1 MNANDLFNVNN
12 SNGLEIAI
20 IGMSCHFPGAKN
32 IDEFWHNLQNGIESI
47 SFFSDEELL
56 DDGIDPALLSKPN
69 YVKANGVLSDV
80 ENFDATFFGISPREA
95 KMIDPQHRLFLECAW
110 ESLESAGY
118 DPQTHK
124 TSIGVYAGVGMNTY
138 LLKNLYPSLD
148 NLDLSVGNYQ
158 LMIANDKDFLPTRVS
173 YKLNLQGPS
182 VSVQTACSTSLVAVH
197 IACQSLLNGECNMAI
212 AGGASIRIP
221 EKTGYL
227 YHEGMIFSP
236 DGHCRAFDAQA
247 QGTVGGNGVGIVVL
261 KRLEDA
267 IADRD
272 CIHAVIKGSAI
283 NNDGSLK
290 IGYTAPSVDG
300 QATVISEAQSVAD
313 IAFETITYIEA
324 HGTGTNLGD
333 LIEMEA
339 LTKVFGASTQKKGF
353 CAVGS
358 VKTNIGHLDAASGV
372 AGLIKTVLSLKHKLL
387 PPSLH
392 FEQPNPQI
400 DFANSPFY
408 VNATL
413 SKWETD
419 GTPRRAGVSSFG
431 IGGTNAH
438 VIVEEAPV
446 LVPEVSEIERS
457 WHMLTLSAKTEK
469 ALGELAQS
477 YADFLAAHPETPLA
491 DICFT
496 ANAGRSH
503 FEHCLAICTQ
513 SNTQLQTALND
524 FTDGRDNPL
533 VISSQSNT
541 KKHPKIAF
549 LFTGQGSQYLD
560 MGRQLYEQAPI
571 FRQTLD
577 RCNEILRPYLE
588 EPLLQV
594 LYPEEA
600 KSSPLDQTAYTQPA
614 LFALEYALA
623 QLWKS
628 WGVEPTA
635 VMGHSLGEY
644 VAACVAGV
652 FSLEDGLK
660 LVALRARLMQNL
672 PQAGEMVA
680 VFASKTIIRTITAID
695 EEKVS
700 FAACNGL
707 ENTVIS
713 GEQQAIREMCIAL
726 EAAGIK
732 TKKLQTSHAFHS
744 PLMKPMLAEFRQV
757 ASHCNYGPP
766 QIDMISN
773 LTGERLTAEMIAPE
787 YWCRHLSEEV
797 QFAHSME
804 TLHIDGYDL
813 FVEMGPK
820 PILLGMGR
828 HRLPEVTAT
837 WLPSLRQGQEDW
849 RVLLQSLAELY
860 VRGIS
865 VNWSGFDQEY
875 VRQRV
880 NLPTY
885 PWQRQRYWVET
896 VEVDRN
902 QTRLPIRNDSLIAP
916 TVTLDYNSARCQ
928 SLRSYLLAEIAKVLQ
943 IPVAKLDIQ
952 QSLSS
957 LGMDSLMCLELK
969 DRIQAELKLEIAIT
983 DFLAAPTIEVLIT
996 QLLSK
1001 MNLAVPEA
1009 RETLSPNENDIYESE
1024 LDKDLIAN
1032 LLSNLDKMSEE
1043 EIDLLLQKALK

>member
-1 MNANDLFNVNN
+1 MKPVDVFDANNN
-12 SNGLEIAI
+12 NGLEIAI
-20 IGMSCHFPGAKN
+20 IGMACRFPGAKN
-32 IDEFWHNLQNGIESI
+32 IDEFWHNLQNGVESV

-56 DDGIDPALLSKPN
+56 SVGIDPTLLSKPN
-69 YVKANGVLSDV
+69 YVKANAVLSDV
-80 ENFDATFFGISPREA
+80 ENFDATFFGISPKEA
-95 KMIDPQHRLFLECAW
+95 KIIDPQQRLFLECAW

-118 DPQTHK
+118 NPESPK
-124 TSIGVYAGVGMNTY
+124 TSIGVYGGVGMNTY
-138 LLKNLYPSLD
+138 LLKNLCPSLD
-148 NLDLSVGNYQ
+148 NLDLSVENYQ

-173 YKLNLQGPS
+173 YKLNLKGPS

-197 IACQSLLNGECNMAI
+197 MACQSLLNGECNMAL
-212 AGGASIRIP
+212 AGGASIRVP

-227 YHEGMIFSP
+227 YHEGMILSP

-300 QATVISEAQSVAD
+300 QTAVICEAQAVAD
-313 IAFETITYIEA
+313 VAASTITYIEA

-339 LTKVFGASTQKKGF
+339 LTKAFGASTQKQGF

-387 PPSLH
+387 LPSLH

-408 VNATL
+408 VNSTL
-413 SKWETD
+413 SEWQTN

-438 VIVEEAPV
+438 VVVEEAPV
-446 LVPEVSEIERS
+446 LVPDVSEVERS
-457 WHMLTLSAKTEK
+457 WHILTLSAKTEK
-469 ALGELAQS
+469 ALQELAQS
-477 YADFLAAHPETPLA
+477 YADFLAVHPEVPLA

-496 ANAGRSH
+496 ANVGRSH
-503 FEHCLAICTQ
+503 FEHRLAICTQ
-513 SNTQLQTALND
+513 SHAQLQTALND
-524 FTDGRDNPL
+524 FTARRENPL
-533 VISSQSNT
+533 VISSPSNT
-541 KKHPKIAF
+541 KKHSKIAF

-560 MGRQLYEQAPI
+560 MGRQLYENQPI

-577 RCNEILRPYLE
+577 RCDEILRPYLD

-660 LVALRARLMQNL
+660 LVAERARLMQNL
-672 PQAGEMVA
+672 PQIGEMVA
-680 VFASKTIIRTITAID
+680 VFASKITIQTITTID

-700 FAACNGL
+700 FAAYNGL
-707 ENTVIS
+707 QNTVIS
-713 GEQQAIREMCIAL
+713 GEQQAIRKICLVL

-744 PLMKPMLAEFRQV
+744 PLMEPILAEFHRIAATV
-757 ASHCNYGPP
+757 KYSVP
-766 QIDMISN
+766 QIDIISN
-773 LTGERLTAEMIAPE
+773 VSGRLKSEAIAPE
-787 YWCRHLSEEV
+787 YWCRHLREEV
-797 QFAHSME
+797 QFAQSME
-804 TLHIDGYDL
+804 TLHKYGYDV

-828 HRLPEVTAT
+828 HCLPELKAT

-849 RVLLQSLAELY
+849 RVLLSSLADLY

-885 PWQRQRYWVET
+885 PWQRQRYWVEP
-896 VEVDRN
+896 VIDRN
-902 QTRLPIRNDSLIAP
+902 QTKLPINNDSLIVP
-916 TVTLDYNSARCQ
+916 ITPLDHSDRSQ
-928 SLRSYLLAEIAKVLQ
+928 SLRSYLLAEIAKALQ
-943 IPVAKLDIQ
+943 IPVAKIDVQ
-952 QSLSS
+952 QSLST

-969 DRIQAELKLEIAIT
+969 DRIQAELEIEISIT
-983 DFLAAPTIEVLIT
+983 QFFAAPSIDQLIT
-996 QLLSK
+996 QLLSD
-1001 MNLAVPEA
+1001 MNLADTEP
-1009 RETLSPNENDIYESE
+1009 RESLIINKNEMLTVADNW
-1024 LDKDLIAN
+1024 LIEN
-1032 LLSNLDKMSEE
+1032 LLSNLNEFSDS
-1043 EIDLLLQKALK
+1043 EIDSLLQEALN

>member
-1 MNANDLFNVNN
+1 MTAVDVFDSNN
-12 SNGLEIAI
+12 KNGLEIAI
-20 IGMSCHFPGAKN
+20 IGMSCRFPGAKN
-32 IDEFWHNLQNGIESI
+32 IDEFWDNLKDGVESI

-56 DDGIDPALLSKPN
+56 SVGIDPTLLSKPN
-69 YVKANGVLSDV
+69 YVKANAILSDV
-80 ENFDATFFGISPREA
+80 ENFDATFFGISPKEA
-95 KMIDPQHRLFLECAW
+95 TMIDPQQRLFLECAW

-118 DPQTHK
+118 NPETNN

-148 NLDLSVGNYQ
+148 NLDLSISNYQ

-182 VSVQTACSTSLVAVH
+182 VSVQTACSTSLVAIH
-197 IACQSLLNGECNMAI
+197 MACQSLLNGECNMAI
-212 AGGASIRIP
+212 AGGASIRVP

-300 QATVISEAQSVAD
+300 QAAVISEAQAVAD
-313 IAFETITYIEA
+313 IVTETITYVEA

-333 LIEMEA
+333 LIEIEA
-339 LTKVFGASTQKKGF
+339 LTKAFGASTQKKGF
-353 CAVGS
+353 CAIGS

-413 SKWETD
+413 SEWETAD
-419 GTPRRAGVSSFG
+419 TPRRAGVSSFG

-438 VIVEEAPV
+438 LIVEEAPV
-446 LVPEVSEIERS
+446 LVPEVSEVDRS
-457 WHMLTLSAKTEK
+457 WQMLTLSAKTEK

-477 YADFLAAHPETPLA
+477 YADFLAVHPETPLA

-503 FEHCLAICTQ
+503 FEHRLAICTQ
-513 SNTQLQTALND
+513 SHAELQTALND
-524 FTDGRDNPL
+524 FIACRDNPL
-533 VISSQSNT
+533 VLSSQSNT

-560 MGRQLYEQAPI
+560 MGRQLYETQPI

-577 RCNEILRPYLE
+577 RCDEILRPYLE
-588 EPLLQV
+588 KPLLQV
-594 LYPEEA
+594 LYPEEV

-614 LFALEYALA
+614 LFALEYALS

-660 LVALRARLMQNL
+660 LVAERACLMQNL
-672 PQAGEMVA
+672 PQTGEMVA
-680 VFASKTIIRTITAID
+680 VFASKTIIQTITAID

-707 ENTVIS
+707 QNTVIS
-713 GEQQAIREMCIAL
+713 GEQQTIWEICIAL
-726 EAAGIK
+726 EAAGIR

-744 PLMKPMLAEFRQV
+744 PLMEPILEEFSRIAAIV
-757 ASHCNYGPP
+757 TYCAPE
-766 QIDMISN
+766 IDIISN
-773 LTGERLTAEMIAPE
+773 ATGERLTAEAIAPE
-787 YWCRHLSEEV
+787 YWCRHLREEV
-797 QFAHSME
+797 QFAQSME
-804 TLHIDGYDL
+804 TLHKYDYDV

-820 PILLGMGR
+820 PILLGMAR
-828 HRLPEVTAT
+828 QCLPEVKAT

-849 RVLLQSLAELY
+849 RVLLQSLADLY

-865 VNWSGFDQEY
+865 VNWSGFDQDY

-896 VEVDRN
+896 VQVDRK
-902 QTRLPIRNDSLIAP
+902 QTKLPISNDSLIVP
-916 TVTLDYNSARCQ
+916 TVTPDDNSDRCQ
-928 SLRSYLLAEIAKVLQ
+928 SLRSYLLAEIAKALQ
-943 IPVAKLDIQ
+943 IPVAKMDVQ

-957 LGMDSLMCLELK
+957 LGMDSLMGLELK
-969 DRIQAELKLEIAIT
+969 DRIQAELELEISIT
-983 DFLAAPTIEVLIT
+983 QFFTAPSIDQLIT
-996 QLLSK
+996 QLLSDLD
-1001 MNLAVPEA
+1001 LADTETKESLVINQNEMLAEA
-1009 RETLSPNENDIYESE
+1009 DNW
-1024 LDKDLIAN
+1024 LIEN
-1032 LLSNLDKMSEE
+1032 LLSNLDDFSDS
-1043 EIDLLLQKALK
+1043 EIDSLLQEALN

>member
-1 MNANDLFNVNN
+1 MRTIDVFDTNN
-12 SNGLEIAI
+12 RNGLEIAI
-20 IGMSCHFPGAKN
+20 IGMSCRFPGAKN
-32 IDEFWHNLQNGIESI
+32 IDEFWHHLKNGVESI
-47 SFFSDEELL
+47 SFFTDEELL
-56 DDGIDPALLSKPN
+56 STGIDPTLLTNPN
-69 YVKANGVLSDV
+69 YVKANAILSDV
-80 ENFDATFFGISPREA
+80 ENFDASFFGISPKEA
-95 KMIDPQHRLFLECAW
+95 KLIDPQHRLFLECAW

-118 DPQTHK
+118 NPENNK

-138 LLKNLYPSLD
+138 LLKNIYPSLD
-148 NLDLSVGNYQ
+148 NLDLSVSNYQ

-197 IACQSLLNGECNMAI
+197 MACQSLLNGECHMAL
-212 AGGASIRIP
+212 AGGASIRVP

-300 QATVISEAQSVAD
+300 QAAVISEAQAVAD
-313 IAFETITYIEA
+313 IAASSITYIEA

-339 LTKVFGASTQKKGF
+339 LTKAFGASTQKKGF

-372 AGLIKTVLSLKHKLL
+372 AGLIKTVLSLKHKHI

-392 FEQPNPQI
+392 FQQPNPQI

-413 SKWETD
+413 SEWQTD
-419 GTPRRAGVSSFG
+419 NTPRRAGVSSFG

-446 LVPEVSEIERS
+446 LVPDVSEVERS
-457 WHMLTLSAKTEK
+457 WHMFTLSAKTEK
-469 ALGELAQS
+469 ALEELAQS
-477 YADFLAAHPETPLA
+477 YADFLAVHPETPLA

-496 ANAGRSH
+496 ANTGRSH
-503 FEHCLAICTQ
+503 FQHRLAISTQ
-513 SNTQLQTALND
+513 SHTQLQTALND
-524 FTDGRDNPL
+524 FTARREHPL
-533 VISSQSNT
+533 VISSQSNN

-560 MGRQLYEQAPI
+560 MGRQLYEQEPI

-577 RCNEILRPYLE
+577 RCDEILRPYLE
-588 EPLLQV
+588 KPLLQV
-594 LYPEEA
+594 LYPQEA
-600 KSSPLDQTAYTQPA
+600 ESSPLDQTAYTQPA
-614 LFALEYALA
+614 LFALEYALT

-660 LVALRARLMQNL
+660 LVAERARLMQNL
-672 PQAGEMVA
+672 PQTGEMVA
-680 VFASKTIIRTITAID
+680 VFASKTTILTITAID

-707 ENTVIS
+707 QNTVIS
-713 GEQQAIREMCIAL
+713 GEKQAIREICIAL

-744 PLMKPMLAEFRQV
+744 PLMQPILAEFHRIAATV
-757 ASHCNYGPP
+757 SYSVP
-766 QIDMISN
+766 QIDIISN
-773 LTGERLTAEMIAPE
+773 LTGERLTAEAIAPE
-787 YWCRHLSEEV
+787 YWCRHLREEV
-797 QFAHSME
+797 QFAHSIE
-804 TLHIDGYDL
+804 TLHIDGYDV

-828 HRLPEVTAT
+828 HCLPEVKAT

-849 RVLLQSLAELY
+849 RVLLSSLAELY
-860 VRGIS
+860 IRGIS
-865 VNWSGFDQEY
+865 INWFGFDQEY

-896 VEVDRN
+896 VVDRN
-902 QTRLPIRNDSLIAP
+902 QTRLPINNDSLILP
-916 TVTLDYNSARCQ
+916 TITPDNNSDRSQ
-928 SLRSYLLAEIAKVLQ
+928 SLRSYLLAEIAKTLQ

-969 DRIQAELKLEIAIT
+969 DRIQAELEIEIPIT
-983 DFLAAPTIEVLIT
+983 NFFAAPSIDLLIT
-996 QLLSK
+996 QLLSDIK
-1001 MNLAVPEA
+1001 ADTDPTESLIINQ
-1009 RETLSPNENDIYESE
+1009 NENFTAADNWLLE
-1024 LDKDLIAN
+1024 N
-1032 LLSNLDKMSEE
+1032 LLSHLDEFSDS
-1043 EIDLLLQKALK
+1043 EIDSLLQEALN

>member
-1 MNANDLFNVNN
+1 MKTVDVFDVSN

-20 IGMSCHFPGAKN
+20 IGMSCRFPGAKN
-32 IDEFWHNLQNGIESI
+32 IDEFWHNLKNGVESI
-47 SFFSDEELL
+47 SFFSNEELL
-56 DDGIDPALLSKPN
+56 SVGIDPVLLSNPN
-69 YVKANGVLSDV
+69 YVKANAVLSDV
-80 ENFDATFFGISPREA
+80 EKFDATFFGISPKEA
-95 KMIDPQHRLFLECAW
+95 KIIDPQHRLFLECAW

-118 DPQTHK
+118 NPETNK

-138 LLKNLYPSLD
+138 LLKNIYPSLD

-197 IACQSLLNGECNMAI
+197 MACQSLLNGECNMAL
-212 AGGASIRIP
+212 AGGASIRVP

-227 YHEGMIFSP
+227 YHEGMILSP

-300 QATVISEAQSVAD
+300 QAAVISEAQAVAD
-313 IAFETITYIEA
+313 IAAETITYIEA

-339 LTKVFGASTQKKGF
+339 LTTAFGASTQKQGF

-372 AGLIKTVLSLKHKLL
+372 AGLIKTVLALKHKLL

-400 DFANSPFY
+400 DFTNSPFY
-408 VNATL
+408 VNTTL
-413 SKWETD
+413 SEWKTD

-438 VIVEEAPV
+438 AIVEEAPV
-446 LVPEVSEIERS
+446 LVPEVSEVERS
-457 WHMLTLSAKTEK
+457 WHMLTLSAQTEK
-469 ALGELAQS
+469 ALEELAKS
-477 YADFLAAHPETPLA
+477 YADFLAVHPETPLA

-496 ANAGRSH
+496 ANTGRAH
-503 FEHCLAICTQ
+503 FEHRLAICTQ
-513 SNTQLQTALND
+513 SHTQLQTALND
-524 FTDGRDNPL
+524 FAARRDNPL
-533 VISSQSNT
+533 VISSHNA
-541 KKHPKIAF
+541 KKHTKVAF
-549 LFTGQGSQYLD
+549 LFTGQGSQYFD
-560 MGRQLYEQAPI
+560 MGRQLYETQPL
-571 FRQTLD
+571 FQQTLD
-577 RCNEILRPYLE
+577 YCNEILRPYLE
-588 EPLLQV
+588 KPLLQV

-600 KSSPLDQTAYTQPA
+600 SSPLEQTAYTQPA
-614 LFALEYALA
+614 LFALEYALV

-652 FSLEDGLK
+652 LSLEDGLK
-660 LVALRARLMQNL
+660 LVAERARLMQNL

-680 VFASKTIIRTITAID
+680 VFASKTTIETITAID
-695 EEKVS
+695 EKKVS

-707 ENTVIS
+707 QNTVIS
-713 GEQQAIREMCIAL
+713 GEQQAIQEICIAL

-744 PLMKPMLAEFRQV
+744 PLMEPMLAEFRQIAATV
-757 ASHCNYGPP
+757 TYNIPE
-766 QIDMISN
+766 IEIISN
-773 LTGERLTAEMIAPE
+773 VTGRLTTEMLTPE
-787 YWCRHLSEEV
+787 YWCRHLREEV
-797 QFAHSME
+797 QFARSME
-804 TLHIDGYDL
+804 TLHVYGYNV
-813 FVEMGPK
+813 FVEIGPK
-820 PILLGMGR
+820 PTLLGMGR
-828 HRLPEVTAT
+828 HCLPEVTAT
-837 WLPSLRQGQEDW
+837 WLFSLRQGQEEW

-865 VNWSGFDQEY
+865 VDWLGFDQEY

-896 VEVDRN
+896 VKVERS
-902 QTRLPIRNDSLIAP
+902 QTIASNDSLISH
-916 TVTLDYNSARCQ
+916 TVTPNNSDRRQ
-928 SLRSYLLAEIAKVLQ
+928 SLRSYLLAEIAKALQ
-943 IPVAKLDIQ
+943 IPVTQLDIQ

-969 DRIQAELKLEIAIT
+969 DRIQAELKLEI
-983 DFLAAPTIEVLIT
+983 PIT
-996 QLLSK
+996 QFLTASSIDLLIAQLLFE
-1001 MNLAVPEA
+1001 MNLADTEVKE
-1009 RETLSPNENDIYESE
+1009 SPAINQNQISE
-1024 LDKDLIAN
+1024 KADDNLLLN
-1032 LLSNLDKMSEE
+1032 LLSNLDELSDC
-1043 EIDLLLQKALK
+1043 EIDYLLEEVLN

>member
-1 MNANDLFNVNN
+1 MTAVNVFDSNN
-12 SNGLEIAI
+12 RNGLEIAI
-20 IGMSCHFPGAKN
+20 IGMSCRFPGAKN
-32 IDEFWHNLQNGIESI
+32 IDEFWNNLKNGVESI

-56 DDGIDPALLSKPN
+56 SVGIDPTLLSKAN
-69 YVKANGVLSDV
+69 YVKANAVLSDV

-95 KMIDPQHRLFLECAW
+95 TMIDPQQRLFLECAW

-118 DPQTHK
+118 NPENNK
-124 TSIGVYAGVGMNTY
+124 TSIGVYGGVGMNTY

-148 NLDLSVGNYQ
+148 NLDLSIGNYQ

-182 VSVQTACSTSLVAVH
+182 VSVQTACSTSLVAIH
-197 IACQSLLNGECNMAI
+197 MACQSLLNGECNMAI
-212 AGGASIRIP
+212 AGGASIRVP

-300 QATVISEAQSVAD
+300 QAAVISEAQAVAD
-313 IAFETITYIEA
+313 IVTETVTYIEA

-339 LTKVFGASTQKKGF
+339 LTKAFGANTQKKGF
-353 CAVGS
+353 CAIGS

-413 SKWETD
+413 SEWETA

-438 VIVEEAPV
+438 LIVEEAPV
-446 LVPEVSEIERS
+446 LVPEVSEVDRS
-457 WHMLTLSAKTEK
+457 WHILTLSAKTEK
-469 ALGELAQS
+469 ALEELAQS
-477 YADFLAAHPETPLA
+477 YADFLAVHPETPLA

-513 SNTQLQTALND
+513 SHAQLQTALND
-524 FTDGRDNPL
+524 FIACRDNPL
-533 VISSQSNT
+533 VLSSQSNT

-560 MGRQLYEQAPI
+560 MGRQLYETQPI
-571 FRQTLD
+571 FQQTLD
-577 RCNEILRPYLE
+577 RCDEILRPYLE

-600 KSSPLDQTAYTQPA
+600 KSSPLNQTAYIQPA
-614 LFALEYALA
+614 LFALEYALS

-628 WGVEPTA
+628 WGVEPNA

-652 FSLEDGLK
+652 FSLEDGLN
-660 LVALRARLMQNL
+660 LVAERARLMQNL
-672 PQAGEMVA
+672 PQTGEMVA
-680 VFASKTIIRTITAID
+680 VFASKTTILKITAID

-707 ENTVIS
+707 QNTVIS
-713 GEQQAIREMCIAL
+713 GEQQAIREICIAL

-744 PLMKPMLAEFRQV
+744 PLMEPILTEFRRI
-757 ASHCNYGPP
+757 AATITYGRP
-766 QIDMISN
+766 QIDIISN
-773 LTGERLTAEMIAPE
+773 VTGELLTAEAITPE
-787 YWCRHLSEEV
+787 YWCRHLREEV

-804 TLHIDGYDL
+804 TLHKYGYDV

-820 PILLGMGR
+820 PILLGMAR
-828 HRLPEVTAT
+828 QCVPEIKAT

-849 RVLLQSLAELY
+849 RVLLQSLADLY
-860 VRGIS
+860 VQGIS
-865 VNWSGFDQEY
+865 VNWSGFDQDY

-896 VEVDRN
+896 VQVDRN
-902 QTRLPIRNDSLIAP
+902 QTKLPISNDSLIVP
-916 TVTLDYNSARCQ
+916 TVTADDNSDRCQ
-928 SLRSYLLAEIAKVLQ
+928 SLRSYLLAEIAKALQ
-943 IPVAKLDIQ
+943 IPVAKIDVQ

-957 LGMDSLMCLELK
+957 LGMDSLMGLELK
-969 DRIQAELKLEIAIT
+969 DRIQAELEIEISIT
-983 DFLAAPTIEVLIT
+983 QFFAAPSIDQLIT
-996 QLLSK
+996 QLLSDLD
-1001 MNLAVPEA
+1001 LADTEA
-1009 RETLSPNENDIYESE
+1009 KESLIINQNEILTAADNW
-1024 LDKDLIAN
+1024 LIEN
-1032 LLSNLDKMSEE
+1032 LLSNLDEFSDS
-1043 EIDLLLQKALK
+1043 EIDSLLQEALN

>member
-1 MNANDLFNVNN
+1 MTAVDVFDSNN
-12 SNGLEIAI
+12 KNGLEIAI
-20 IGMSCHFPGAKN
+20 IGMSCRFPGAKN
-32 IDEFWHNLQNGIESI
+32 IDEFWDNLKDGVESI

-56 DDGIDPALLSKPN
+56 SVGIDPTLLSKPN
-69 YVKANGVLSDV
+69 YVKANAILSDV
-80 ENFDATFFGISPREA
+80 ENFDATFFGISPKEA
-95 KMIDPQHRLFLECAW
+95 TMIDPQQRLFLECAW

-118 DPQTHK
+118 NPETNN

-148 NLDLSVGNYQ
+148 NLDLSISNYQ

-182 VSVQTACSTSLVAVH
+182 VSVQTACSTSLVAIH
-197 IACQSLLNGECNMAI
+197 MACQSLLNGECNMAI
-212 AGGASIRIP
+212 AGGASIRVP

-300 QATVISEAQSVAD
+300 QAAVISEAQAVAD
-313 IAFETITYIEA
+313 IVTETITYVEA

-339 LTKVFGASTQKKGF
+339 LTKAFGASTQKKGF
-353 CAVGS
+353 CAIGS

-413 SKWETD
+413 SEWETAD
-419 GTPRRAGVSSFG
+419 TPRRAGVSSFG

-438 VIVEEAPV
+438 LIVEEAPV
-446 LVPEVSEIERS
+446 LVPEVSEVDRS
-457 WHMLTLSAKTEK
+457 WQMLTLSAKTEK

-477 YADFLAAHPETPLA
+477 YADFLAVHPETPLA

-503 FEHCLAICTQ
+503 FEHRLAICTQ
-513 SNTQLQTALND
+513 SHAELQTALND
-524 FTDGRDNPL
+524 FIACRDNPL
-533 VISSQSNT
+533 VLSSQRNT

-560 MGRQLYEQAPI
+560 MGRQLYETQPI

-577 RCNEILRPYLE
+577 RCDEILRPYLE
-588 EPLLQV
+588 KPLLQV
-594 LYPEEA
+594 LYPEEV

-614 LFALEYALA
+614 LFALEYALS

-660 LVALRARLMQNL
+660 LVAERACLMQNL
-672 PQAGEMVA
+672 PQTGEMVA
-680 VFASKTIIRTITAID
+680 VFASKTIIQTITAID

-707 ENTVIS
+707 QNTVIS
-713 GEQQAIREMCIAL
+713 GEQQTIWEICIAL
-726 EAAGIK
+726 EAAGIR

-744 PLMKPMLAEFRQV
+744 PLMEPILEEFSRIAAIV
-757 ASHCNYGPP
+757 TYCAPE
-766 QIDMISN
+766 IDIISN
-773 LTGERLTAEMIAPE
+773 ATGERLTAEAIAPE
-787 YWCRHLSEEV
+787 YWCRHLREEV
-797 QFAHSME
+797 QFAQSME
-804 TLHIDGYDL
+804 TLHKYDYDV

-820 PILLGMGR
+820 PILLGMAR
-828 HRLPEVTAT
+828 QCLPEVKAT

-849 RVLLQSLAELY
+849 RVLLQSLADLY

-865 VNWSGFDQEY
+865 VNWSGFDQDY

-896 VEVDRN
+896 VQVDRK
-902 QTRLPIRNDSLIAP
+902 QTKLPISNDSLIVP
-916 TVTLDYNSARCQ
+916 TVTPDDNSDRCQ
-928 SLRSYLLAEIAKVLQ
+928 SLRSYLLAEIAKALQ
-943 IPVAKLDIQ
+943 IPVAKMDVQ

-957 LGMDSLMCLELK
+957 LGMDSLMGLELK
-969 DRIQAELKLEIAIT
+969 DRIQAELELEISIT
-983 DFLAAPTIEVLIT
+983 QFFTAPSIDQLIT
-996 QLLSK
+996 QLLSDLD
-1001 MNLAVPEA
+1001 LADTETKESLVINQNEMLAEA
-1009 RETLSPNENDIYESE
+1009 DNW
-1024 LDKDLIAN
+1024 LIEN
-1032 LLSNLDKMSEE
+1032 LLSNLDDFSDS
-1043 EIDLLLQKALK
+1043 EIDSLLQEALN

>member
-1 MNANDLFNVNN
+1 MTSIDVFDSNN
-12 SNGLEIAI
+12 RNGLEIAI
-20 IGMSCHFPGAKN
+20 IGMSCRFPGAKN
-32 IDEFWHNLQNGIESI
+32 IDEFWDNLKNGVESI
-47 SFFSDEELL
+47 SFFSDDELL
-56 DDGIDPALLSKPN
+56 SVGIDPTLLSKPN
-69 YVKANGVLSDV
+69 YVKANATLSDV

-95 KMIDPQHRLFLECAW
+95 TMIDPQQRLFLECAW

-118 DPQTHK
+118 NPENNK
-124 TSIGVYAGVGMNTY
+124 TSIGVYGGVGMNTY

-148 NLDLSVGNYQ
+148 NLDLSIGNYQ

-182 VSVQTACSTSLVAVH
+182 VSVQTACSTSLVAIH
-197 IACQSLLNGECNMAI
+197 MACQSLLNGECNMAI
-212 AGGASIRIP
+212 AGGASIRVP

-300 QATVISEAQSVAD
+300 QTAVIFEAQTVAD
-313 IAFETITYIEA
+313 IVTETITYIEA

-339 LTKVFGASTQKKGF
+339 LTKAFGASTQKKGF

-413 SKWETD
+413 SEWETAD
-419 GTPRRAGVSSFG
+419 TPRRAGVSSFG

-438 VIVEEAPV
+438 LIVEEAPI
-446 LVPEVSEIERS
+446 LVPEVCEVDRS
-457 WHMLTLSAKTEK
+457 WQMLTLSAKTEK

-477 YADFLAAHPETPLA
+477 YADFLAVHPETPLA

-503 FEHCLAICTQ
+503 FEHRLAICTQ
-513 SNTQLQTALND
+513 SHAQLQTALNN
-524 FTDGRDNPL
+524 FIAGRDNPL
-533 VISSQSNT
+533 VLSSLSKT

-560 MGRQLYEQAPI
+560 MGRQLYETQPI

-577 RCNEILRPYLE
+577 RCDEILRPYLE
-588 EPLLQV
+588 QPLLQV

-635 VMGHSLGEY
+635 VIGHSLGEY

-660 LVALRARLMQNL
+660 LVAERARLMQNL
-672 PQAGEMVA
+672 PQTGEMVA
-680 VFASKTIIRTITAID
+680 VFASKTTIQKITAID

-707 ENTVIS
+707 QNTVIS
-713 GEQQAIREMCIAL
+713 GEKQAIGEVCLAL
-726 EAAGIK
+726 EAARIK

-744 PLMKPMLAEFRQV
+744 PLMEPILAEFRQIAATV
-757 ASHCNYGPP
+757 TYGKP
-766 QIDMISN
+766 QIDIISN
-773 LTGERLTAEMIAPE
+773 VTGELLTAEAIAPE
-787 YWCRHLSEEV
+787 YWCRHLREEV

-804 TLHIDGYDL
+804 TLHKYGYDV

-820 PILLGMGR
+820 PILLGMAR
-828 HRLPEVTAT
+828 QCVPEIKAT

-849 RVLLQSLAELY
+849 QVLLQSLADLY

-865 VNWSGFDQEY
+865 VNWSDFDQDY

-896 VEVDRN
+896 VQVDRN
-902 QTRLPIRNDSLIAP
+902 QTKLPISNDSLIVP
-916 TVTLDYNSARCQ
+916 TVTPDDNSARCQ
-928 SLRSYLLAEIAKVLQ
+928 SLRYYLLVEIAKALQ
-943 IPVAKLDIQ
+943 IPVAKLDVQ

-957 LGMDSLMCLELK
+957 LGMDSLMGLELK
-969 DRIQAELKLEIAIT
+969 DRIQAELELEISIT
-983 DFLAAPTIEVLIT
+983 QFFVAPSIDQLIT
-996 QLLSK
+996 QILSDLD
-1001 MNLAVPEA
+1001 LADTDAKES
-1009 RETLSPNENDIYESE
+1009 LIIHQNEMLTAADNWSIE
-1024 LDKDLIAN
+1024 N
-1032 LLSNLDKMSEE
+1032 LLSNLDELSDS
-1043 EIDLLLQKALK
+1043 EIDSLLQEALN

>member
-1 MNANDLFNVNN
+1 MTAVDIVESNN
-12 SNGLEIAI
+12 RNGLEIAI
-20 IGMSCHFPGAKN
+20 IGISCRFPGAKN
-32 IDEFWHNLQNGIESI
+32 INEFWDNLKNGVESI
-47 SFFSDEELL
+47 SFFSDDELL
-56 DDGIDPALLSKPN
+56 AVGIDPTLLSKSN
-69 YVKANGVLSDV
+69 YVKANAILSDV

-95 KMIDPQHRLFLECAW
+95 TMIDPQQRLFLECAW

-118 DPQTHK
+118 NPENNK
-124 TSIGVYAGVGMNTY
+124 TSIGVYGGVGMNTY

-148 NLDLSVGNYQ
+148 NLDLSIGNYQ

-182 VSVQTACSTSLVAVH
+182 VSVQTACSTSLVAIH
-197 IACQSLLNGECNMAI
+197 MACQSLLNGECNMAI

-227 YHEGMIFSP
+227 YQEGMIFSP
-236 DGHCRAFDAQA
+236 DGHCRAFDALA

-267 IADRD
+267 ITDRD

-290 IGYTAPSVDG
+290 IGYTAPSIDG
-300 QATVISEAQSVAD
+300 QAAVISEAQAVAD
-313 IAFETITYIEA
+313 IVTETITYIEA

-339 LTKVFGASTQKKGF
+339 LTKAFGASTQKKGF
-353 CAVGS
+353 CAIGS

-413 SKWETD
+413 SEWETAD
-419 GTPRRAGVSSFG
+419 TPRRAGVSSFG

-438 VIVEEAPV
+438 LIVEEAPV
-446 LVPEVSEIERS
+446 LVPEVSEVDRS
-457 WHMLTLSAKTEK
+457 WQMLTLSAKTEQ
-469 ALGELAQS
+469 ALRELAQS
-477 YADFLAAHPETPLA
+477 YADFLAVHPETPLA

-496 ANAGRSH
+496 ANAGRAH
-503 FEHCLAICTQ
+503 FEHRLAICAQ
-513 SNTQLQTALND
+513 SHAELQAALND
-524 FTDGRDNPL
+524 FTACRDNPL
-533 VISSQSNT
+533 VLSSQSNT

-560 MGRQLYEQAPI
+560 MGRQLYETQPI

-577 RCNEILRPYLE
+577 RCDEILRPYLE

-594 LYPEEA
+594 LYPEDA

-644 VAACVAGV
+644 VAACVAGF

-660 LVALRARLMQNL
+660 LVAERACLMQNL
-672 PQAGEMVA
+672 PQIGEMVA
-680 VFASKTIIRTITAID
+680 VFASKTTIQTITAID
-695 EEKVS
+695 GEKVS

-707 ENTVIS
+707 QNTVIS
-713 GEQQAIREMCIAL
+713 GEQQAIREICIAL
-726 EAAGIK
+726 KAAGIK

-744 PLMKPMLAEFRQV
+744 PLMEPILAEFRRIAATV
-757 ASHCNYGPP
+757 TYGTP
-766 QIDMISN
+766 QIDIISN
-773 LTGERLTAEMIAPE
+773 VTGERLTAEAITPE
-787 YWCRHLSEEV
+787 YWCRHFREEV
-797 QFAHSME
+797 QFTQSME
-804 TLHIDGYDL
+804 TLHKYDYDV

-820 PILLGMGR
+820 PILLGMAR
-828 HRLPEVTAT
+828 QCLPEVKAT

-849 RVLLQSLAELY
+849 RVLLQSLADLY

-865 VNWSGFDQEY
+865 VNWFGFDQEY

-896 VEVDRN
+896 VQVDRN
-902 QTRLPIRNDSLIAP
+902 QTKLPISNDSLIVP
-916 TVTLDYNSARCQ
+916 TVTPDDNSDRYQ
-928 SLRSYLLAEIAKVLQ
+928 SLRSSLLAEIAKALQ
-943 IPVAKLDIQ
+943 IPVAKMDVQ

-957 LGMDSLMCLELK
+957 LGMDSLMSLELK
-969 DRIQAELKLEIAIT
+969 NRIQAELELEISIT
-983 DFLAAPTIEVLIT
+983 QFFTAPSIDQLIT
-996 QLLSK
+996 QLLSDLGLVDTETK
-1001 MNLAVPEA
+1001 ESLTINQNEMLAEA
-1009 RETLSPNENDIYESE
+1009 DNW
-1024 LDKDLIAN
+1024 LIEN
-1032 LLSNLDKMSEE
+1032 LLSNLDEFSDS
-1043 EIDLLLQKALK
+1043 EIDSLLQEALN